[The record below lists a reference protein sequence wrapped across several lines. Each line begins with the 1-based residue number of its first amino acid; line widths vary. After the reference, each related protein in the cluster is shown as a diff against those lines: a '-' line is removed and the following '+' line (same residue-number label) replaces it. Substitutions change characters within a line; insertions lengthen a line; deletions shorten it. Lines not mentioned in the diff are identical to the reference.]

1 MRPYLEAGSLQ
12 TSLVQMR
19 LCRSRVGPTS
29 VTGVLKRRKQRH
41 RDPPQR
47 EDSPVM
53 VEEEV
58 GERRPQP
65 RAV

>member
-19 LCRSRVGPTS
+19 LCLSRVGPTS
-29 VTGVLKRRKQRH
+29 VTGVLIRRKQAQR
-41 RDPPQR
+41 PPQR

-65 RAV
+65 RAA